1 MMAGENCVGQ
11 VIEARLTD
19 RAAVTLALWLPVVMT
34 MPGHL
39 VTLAYWATHALGPPQ
54 TPDHVEALGLID
66 QGLKVDQA
74 VHRPASSCWWR
85 TRPRWIKP
93 FLGHHPSPQQVAITI
108 GSSARS
114 PPPRNPNR
122 AFAVSVKNTLQGMRQ
137 ELQRADRH
145 AVGPVAEEG
154 VLARLRR
161 VAGRRRDASA
171 ERCGV
176 ALSPAFRWRHRFLP
190 APAASPTLTGIV
202 EADDP

>member
-39 VTLAYWATHALGPPQ
+39 VTLAYWATHALGPSQ

-122 AFAVSVKNTLQGMRQ
+122 AITDISVMMGAMLFACQHG
-137 ELQRADRH
+137 H
-145 AVGPVAEEG
+145 
-154 VLARLRR
+154 VLADQIGFAIAKSIGGGWIDGL
-161 VAGRRRDASA
+161 D
-171 ERCGV
+171 
-176 ALSPAFRWRHRFLP
+176 
-190 APAASPTLTGIV
+190 
-202 EADDP
+202 